1 MGTPAL
7 PTSIKKLTE
16 GRVTA
21 LVTRLFSFCY
31 LRNERIS
38 TTKVAN
44 ITAKDNASNTV
55 IVPPPLLWSGKAS
68 PAISRRV
75 LYHKYNLHKSK
86 QPVKKI
92 PAVFSISIKIKL
104 QRYHPCDDNG
114 VGKVN

>member
-1 MGTPAL
+1 MMYNKKREIAGMGTPAL

-55 IVPPPLLWSGKAS
+55 IVPPPHLVEW
-68 PAISRRV
+68 
-75 LYHKYNLHKSK
+75 KS
-86 QPVKKI
+86 QPSYLTKGII
-92 PAVFSISIKIKL
+92 P
-104 QRYHPCDDNG
+104 
-114 VGKVN
+114 

>member
-1 MGTPAL
+1 M
-7 PTSIKKLTE
+7 TE

-21 LVTRLFSFCY
+21 LVTRLFSFGY

-104 QRYHPCDDNG
+104 QRYHPRYDDG